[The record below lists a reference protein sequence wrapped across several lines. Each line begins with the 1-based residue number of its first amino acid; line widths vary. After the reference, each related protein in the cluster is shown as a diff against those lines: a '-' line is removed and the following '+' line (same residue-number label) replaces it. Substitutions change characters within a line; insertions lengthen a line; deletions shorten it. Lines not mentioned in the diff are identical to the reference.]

1 MRASR
6 RADTSRRRHVVISRT
21 FIDQPVKLEYIA
33 DGAIDT
39 PLIRL
44 YDFGTKEAVELHRLV
59 CDLSAG
65 RQEQVALD
73 GARGI
78 EAVDGCRLVLR
89 VGTRNEG
96 VVRQGDGFVCTLT
109 ASTWRDVAELVQP
122 FCERADRN
130 TFQYLDDTSEI
141 TLILSVDGGW

>member
-1 MRASR
+1 M
-6 RADTSRRRHVVISRT
+6 
-21 FIDQPVKLEYIA
+21 KLEYIA

-59 CDLSAG
+59 CGLSAG

-73 GARGI
+73 RARGF

-89 VGTRNEG
+89 IGSRDEG
-96 VVRQGDGFVCTLT
+96 IVRRHDGFVCTLT
-109 ASTWRDVAELVQP
+109 LSTWQEVAERVQP
-122 FCERADRN
+122 FCERAEHN
-130 TFQYLDDTSEI
+130 AFQYLDDTSEI
-141 TLILSVDGGW
+141 ALLLSVDGGW